1 MVRTPEGRLDVA
13 REQLEQTSIAEALLV
28 VPVAVEIFDPARPP
42 ARGRGRGSERA
53 ANATFMGHVLLR
65 GETSDLVVKLP
76 KEPKALAL
84 DPQHRVFGRFFNESR
99 SPKRVLMAQGF
110 AAAAA
115 GREGDAEAIFQ
126 RARSAPVEV
135 AAEGGSDKGELRR
148 EGRVLDGEIALGLAR
163 LHLAQGKEKEAEQD
177 LDQSRNAASEAR
189 WMDDELR
196 VLDARLAMRR
206 GDLTRAFR
214 QLHGGL
220 FSGGVDSTEG
230 QLLLAIVAQA
240 TGRKDELAEAL
251 KAVKQ
256 SGADVALLT
265 AN

>member
-1 MVRTPEGRLDVA
+1 MLFR
-13 REQLEQTSIAEALLV
+13 S
-28 VPVAVEIFDPARPP
+28 
-42 ARGRGRGSERA
+42 
-53 ANATFMGHVLLR
+53 
-65 GETSDLVVKLP
+65 
-76 KEPKALAL
+76 EPKALAL

-110 AAAAA
+110 EAAAA

-135 AAEGGSDKGELRR
+135 AAEGGSDKGELRK
-148 EGRVLDGEIALGLAR
+148 EGRILDGEIALGLTR

-177 LDQSRNAASEAR
+177 LDQSRNAVSEARSR

-214 QLHGGL
+214 QLHGGF
-220 FSGGVDSTEG
+220 FSEAVDSTEG